1 MKETFIKSFVYVR
14 RRKMNIND
22 LCINCFKPS
31 GGQEV
36 CMHCG
41 FVQYTKPRQV
51 CHLYPHVVLNNKYIV
66 GKVINNGGFG
76 VVYKAYDTSIRQV
89 VAIKELL
96 PTQNSMVTRIP
107 GTTQV
112 IPVSPD
118 EAGAFENL
126 KQRFLYEANIL
137 AQLTCDNIV
146 RVQDFFEAN
155 NTAYIVMEYLDGITL
170 KNYIDEMVKGPL
182 SVEQATQ
189 IMLPIMNAIKHIHEK
204 NVIHNDISPDNIIVT
219 KTNTVKLID
228 FGTAKFG
235 DQVSET
241 TNNVIKPGF
250 SPAEQYKSSGD
261 IGEFTDIYGIGAL
274 WYYLIAGQAPL
285 EAIDRVEKDTII
297 KPSKINPEVPSYL
310 DKSIMK
316 AMAVRE
322 GARFK
327 NMDDF
332 ILAVQGKKKAEFPE
346 VELRKKKI
354 KRAISF
360 CLVIVML
367 ISSVFAA
374 YTIANRNTIS
384 PTKDTTITVWVI
396 KDDDEQA
403 QKEYWDDLNENFKDK
418 KNNGTKKELNFEI
431 VYKDAEAYQKD
442 LEDAK
447 KNGTM
452 PTLYVSQ
459 YYDTSVINSKDA
471 TYSDANP
478 SINIDDSYSEDM
490 ESLYNHIKKNLQSEN
505 KDKDAPELAEND
517 YNKVKE
523 ALEPSNEFALVYDIP
538 VIYHNTKN
546 DKNYKEPSAE
556 ELIQNSA
563 INPRAIDALTKA
575 YPNISKDEI
584 KKASSENSLKDFKD
598 GKKVKYYIGF
608 VSDYTSISP
617 DVLNSDYFDMYL
629 LPNAKELEYVIPEAW
644 SIDKKA
650 STNEKNTAKLLLSFM
665 LTNADESKRISL
677 NKTFTDGANST
688 SLYVKL
694 AKTNLLGE
702 KDKSKL
708 PININSQQDTN
719 KNETNNKT
727 EETTK
732 K

>member
-1 MKETFIKSFVYVR
+1 
-14 RRKMNIND
+14 MNIND

-41 FVQYTKPRQV
+41 FVQYTRPRQV
-51 CHLYPHVVLNNKYIV
+51 CHLHPHVVLNNKYIV

-137 AQLTCDNIV
+137 AQLTCDTIV

-189 IMLPIMNAIKHIHEK
+189 IMLPIMDAVKHIHEK

-261 IGEFTDIYGIGAL
+261 IGEFTDIYGLGAL

-354 KRAISF
+354 KRAVSF
-360 CLVIVML
+360 CLVIAML

-396 KDDDEQA
+396 KDDDDEQV
-403 QKEYWDDLNENFKDK
+403 QKKYWDNLNDHFKDK
-418 KNNGTKKELNFEI
+418 TNNGTNKELDFEI
-431 VYKDAEAYQKD
+431 VYKDAKTYQKD

-447 KNGTM
+447 ENGTM

-459 YYDTSVINSKDA
+459 YYDTNVINSSNL
-471 TYSDANP
+471 TYSEANP

-490 ESLYNHIKKNLQSEN
+490 FSLYKHIEKNLQGAN
-505 KDKDAPELAEND
+505 RKDGNPELAEND

-523 ALEPSNEFALVYDIP
+523 ALEPSNEFALAYDIP
-538 VIYHNTKN
+538 VVYYNTKK

-556 ELIQNSA
+556 ELIEGA
-563 INPRAIDALTKA
+563 TINPCAIDALVKA
-575 YPNISKDEI
+575 YPNISRDEI
-584 KKASSENSLKDFKD
+584 EKASSENSLKDFKD
-598 GKKVKYYIGF
+598 GKVKYYIGF
-608 VSDYTSISP
+608 VSDYSSISP
-617 DVLNSDYFDMYL
+617 DILNPDYFDIYL
-629 LPNAKELEYVIPEAW
+629 LPNAKELEYVISEAW

-650 STNEKNTAKLLLSFM
+650 STNEKNTAKTLLSFM

-677 NKTFTDGANST
+677 NKTYTESADEASYLYYELTQTD
-688 SLYVKL
+688 
-694 AKTNLLGE
+694 LLGE

-708 PININSQQDTN
+708 PININSQQDKASEN
-719 KNETNNKT
+719 KSNDKT
-727 EETTK
+727 EETTQK
-732 K
+732 